1 MRETKKAGTNLTR
14 CSLSGGGG
22 GGGGGEGNFIVLPY
36 FDYRDTYRELTALY
50 LGAF

>member
-1 MRETKKAGTNLTR
+1 MKETKKAGTNLTR
-14 CSLSGGGG
+14 CPLSWG
-22 GGGGGEGNFIVLPY
+22 GGGGGEESFIVLPY

>member
-1 MRETKKAGTNLTR
+1 MKETKKAGTNLTR
-14 CSLSGGGG
+14 CPLSWGGGG
-22 GGGGGEGNFIVLPY
+22 GGGGGSLIVLPY

>member
-1 MRETKKAGTNLTR
+1 MKETEKAGTNLTR
-14 CSLSGGGG
+14 CPLG
-22 GGGGGEGNFIVLPY
+22 GGGGGEGSFIVLPY